1 MIMPKLIVL
10 KTLRDIRDMG
20 MSAKYSDG
28 EYRVNYPKGAES
40 TAYYTSE
47 ASDAVGTARVM
58 ARSKT
63 MRQKNGRFGIFGS

>member
-1 MIMPKLIVL
+1 MTTQKQVISA
-10 KTLRDIRDMG
+10 IRG
-20 MSAKYSDG
+20 LGLSVRVSDG
-28 EYRVNYPKGAES
+28 EYRINYPGGAES